1 MSAKSIYFFLK
12 IIYMAQ
18 NNSKLSGKL
27 ELNWV
32 NKNKTL
38 IVSDYEKV
46 KYEWVDRNDYRVSEV
61 RLFKEVGKFGEN
73 ATDNLIIC
81 GDSLNALTSL
91 TKIPEYRQKYVNK
104 VKLIYIDPP
113 FNTGQMFANYDDQLE
128 HSVWLTMMRDRILK
142 AYELLSDDG
151 SLWVHL
157 DDTELYHFKLV
168 LDEIFGKENFVATV
182 IWQKVYSPRND
193 AKFFSCDQ
201 DYILVYAKDNEK
213 FKVNRLARTEK
224 SDKNYTNPDNDL
236 RGPWQSLPI
245 IAKTVSLKNIY
256 PITSLSG
263 KEIYPPKG
271 KCWSVSEIRF
281 KELVED
287 GRIWWGKDNKGGAP
301 RQKQFLSKVKNLIPQ
316 TLWKYEE
323 VGHNAE
329 AREEIKKLF
338 PDIEPFQT
346 PKPERLLKRIIQIAT
361 NEGDI
366 VLDYFAGS
374 GTTAAVAQKLKRRW
388 IIVEKNEN
396 TVNIFTVPRLKK
408 VISGEDKGRI
418 SEEINWNGGGGFTY
432 FQVEK
437 SMFDTRSG
445 IICLA
450 ENALNGKLAKLVA
463 TQLEYDYQP
472 DNEHFCGK
480 KGDVLL
486 AVVEG
491 MLTEGLL
498 NFLLNSKDENKFLE
512 VAALA
517 VDPDLES
524 KKIENCRIGRIPNN
538 ILRHYARI

>member
-1 MSAKSIYFFLK
+1 MT
-12 IIYMAQ
+12 Q
-18 NNSKLSGKL
+18 NNNKLSGKL

-32 NKNKTL
+32 NKNKNL
-38 IVSDYEKV
+38 IVKDYDKGQ
-46 KYEWVDRNDYRVSEV
+46 YEWVDRNDYRVSEV
-61 RLFKEVGKFGEN
+61 RLLKSMESFGEN
-73 ATDNLIIC
+73 SSDNLIIC

-113 FNTGQMFANYDDQLE
+113 FNTGQMFTNYDDQLE
-128 HSVWLTMMRDRILK
+128 HSVWLTMMRDRVLK

-168 LDEIFGKENFVATV
+168 LDEIFGKENFVANV
-182 IWQKVYSPRND
+182 VWQKVYCPRND

-201 DYILVYAKDNEK
+201 DYILVYAKDIEK
-213 FKVNRLARTEK
+213 FKVNRLTRTEK
-224 SDKNYTNPDNDL
+224 SDKNYTNPDNDP
-236 RGPWQSLPI
+236 RGPWQSVSITAKTMSLSYVYPI
-245 IAKTVSLKNIY
+245 IIPSGKTV
-256 PITSLSG
+256 
-263 KEIYPPKG
+263 YPPKG
-271 KCWSVSEIRF
+271 NSWRISENRF

-287 GRIWWGKDNKGGAP
+287 NQIWWGKDDKGGVP
-301 RQKQFLSKVKNLIPQ
+301 RQKKFLSRVKDLVPQ

-323 VGHNAE
+323 VGHNAG
-329 AREEIKKLF
+329 AREEIKKMF
-338 PDIEPFQT
+338 PEIEPFST
-346 PKPERLLKRIIQIAT
+346 PKPERLLQKIVQVAT

-374 GTTAAVAQKLKRRW
+374 GTTAAVAQKLKRKW
-388 IIVEKNEN
+388 IIVEKNEDTIN
-396 TVNIFTVPRLKK
+396 TFAVPRLKK
-408 VISGEDKGRI
+408 VVSGEDKGGI
-418 SEEINWNGGGGFTY
+418 SEEVNWTGGGDFTY
-432 FQVEK
+432 FSVEK
-437 SMFDTRSG
+437 SMFDTHSG

-450 ENALNGKLAKLVA
+450 ENVLNGKLAKLVA

-480 KGDVLL
+480 KGNVLL

-524 KKIENCRIGRIPNN
+524 KNYNNIRIGKIPNN
-538 ILRHYARI
+538 ILKHFARI